1 MVKEKQRKIVLI
13 QGAFD
18 ILNYGHIRAFKFAK
32 SKGDYLIVALNT
44 DRLIKEYKGRDA
56 VVPWRQKKYIIEAI
70 KYVDRVVRANEA
82 SPLKLLKQHKVD
94 VYVISREWWDTKA
107 VEVAYMRSIKGKVCI
122 SRRFKGVST
131 SSIKEKLLQEFLSK

>member
-1 MVKEKQRKIVLI
+1 MRAKPKKIVLI

-44 DRLIKEYKGRDA
+44 NRLIKQYKGRDA

-70 KYVDRVVRANEA
+70 KYVDKVVSADEP
-82 SPLKLLKQHKVD
+82 SPLNLLKKHKVM
-94 VYVISREWWDTKA
+94 VYVISREWWSSHS
-107 VEVAYMRSIKGKVCI
+107 VEVKYMKSIKGQTCI

-131 SSIKEKLLQEFLSK
+131 SSIKEKLLREYLSK